1 MLFLPVRVQLPFGVT
16 IQCPH
21 HADPGKH
28 RRSATLS
35 DQQKRFHG
43 GLPFCGIVFG
53 LRQLGD
59 VERGVAEGDQLLAL
73 GQFDWIEELL
83 VPRHLQLFPKC
94 VASVEGLPHD
104 YITCAMFDL
113 FG

>member
-28 RRSATLS
+28 RRS
-35 DQQKRFHG
+35 
-43 GLPFCGIVFG
+43 FCGIVFG

-94 VASVEGLPHD
+94 VASVKGLPDD